1 ANEIREEEG
10 MDPIPGEEGDAYLI
24 NGNMVPISVAMS
36 AQPAG
41 APAPVVTVTEDPK
54 DAKNLDPQQDE
65 QIRGAFVEVLAG
77 AVIRSSNKQA
87 LQAKQA
93 AKKPSQFLSWL
104 DEFYDGHR
112 PELLEAVSPIVRA
125 YTLATGRA
133 ISPGDVVDCHLRQR
147 KAELLE
153 VSGKAT
159 PDLLGTMIENAVTR
173 WNLDSVR
180 TFASEVCHG

>member
-1 ANEIREEEG
+1 

-24 NGNMVPISVAMS
+24 NGNMIPISVAMS

-41 APAPVVTVTEDPK
+41 ASAPVVTVTEEPGDPE
-54 DAKNLDPQQDE
+54 DIEPQQDD

-93 AKKPSQFLSWL
+93 AKKPSQFLAWL

-112 PELLEAVSPIVRA
+112 PELLESVSPIVRA

-153 VSGKAT
+153 VAGKAT
-159 PDLLGTMIENAVTR
+159 PDLLGSMVENAVTR
-173 WNLDSVR
+173 WNLDAIRS
-180 TFASEVCHG
+180 FSSEVCHG